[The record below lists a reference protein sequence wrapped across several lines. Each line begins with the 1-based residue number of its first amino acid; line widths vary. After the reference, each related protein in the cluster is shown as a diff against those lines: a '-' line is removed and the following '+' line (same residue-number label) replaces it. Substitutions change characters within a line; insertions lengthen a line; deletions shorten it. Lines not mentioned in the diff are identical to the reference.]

1 MERQTS
7 MRGALLRSMALVALL
22 GGAACAER
30 PEPMAAARATVETQN
45 SENYQIGPGDTL
57 GIFVY
62 RAPELSVDIPVRPD
76 GRISI
81 PLAPDVPAA
90 GKTPSQL
97 ARDLEQRLARFV
109 REPNVTVMV
118 RQFFGPPDR
127 QVRVVGEAAEPV
139 AIPFREGMSV
149 LDVLIATRGLTRF
162 AAGNRAEL
170 VRRDPTT
177 GESSTRRVRL
187 HDLLRNGDMSQDL
200 PMRPGDTLIIPQSW
214 F

>member
-1 MERQTS
+1 MERQNS
-7 MRGALLRSMALVALL
+7 MRGALLRGMAFVALL
-22 GGAACAER
+22 SVVACAER
-30 PEPMAAARATVETQN
+30 PTPQFAAREAGPAQD
-45 SENYQIGPGDTL
+45 SESYQIGPGDTL

-62 RAPELSVDIPVRPD
+62 RAPDLSVEIPVRPD

-97 ARDLEQRLARFV
+97 ARDLEQRLARYV

-118 RQFFGPPDR
+118 RQFFGPPAR
-127 QVRVVGEAAEPV
+127 MVRVVGEAAEPV
-139 AIPFREGMSV
+139 AIPYRDGMTV

-170 VRRDPTT
+170 VRRDPVS
-177 GESSTRRVRL
+177 GAARVERVRL
-187 HDLLRNGDMSQDL
+187 NDLLRNGDMTQDVPL
-200 PMRPGDTLIIPQSW
+200 RPGDTLIIPQSW

>member
-1 MERQTS
+1 
-7 MRGALLRSMALVALL
+7 MRGALLRGMALAALL
-22 GGAACAER
+22 GVVACAER
-30 PEPMAAARATVETQN
+30 PAPQFLAREGAPAQD

-62 RAPELSVDIPVRPD
+62 RAPDLSVEIPVRPD

-97 ARDLEQRLARFV
+97 ARDLEQRLARYV

-118 RQFFGPPDR
+118 RQFFGPPAR
-127 QVRVVGEAAEPV
+127 MVRVVGEAAEPV
-139 AIPFREGMSV
+139 AIPYRDGMTV
-149 LDVLIATRGLTRF
+149 LDVMIATRGLTRF

-170 VRRDPTT
+170 VRRDPVS
-177 GESSTRRVRL
+177 GAARVERVRL
-187 HDLLRNGDMSQDL
+187 NDLLRNGDMTQDVPL
-200 PMRPGDTLIIPQSW
+200 RPGDTLIIPQSW